1 MLQLINLV
9 NAMGILKNIQR
20 NTMHKINILE
30 NLAYGE
36 ENVVITPLLETD
48 VSKEIRIVFKKEQ
61 IMKEHKTSFPITVE
75 VFEGA
80 IDFGVDGTTYKLI
93 RGDIVT
99 LDANV
104 KHDLKANDDSI
115 VRLTLSKKD
124 TINRVKGVLQ
134 L

>member
-1 MLQLINLV
+1 MLQLMNIVHLIRV
-9 NAMGILKNIQR
+9 LKNIKR
-20 NTMHKINILE
+20 NTMHKTNILE
-30 NLAYGE
+30 NLTYGE
-36 ENVVITPLLETD
+36 EKVVITPLLETD

-75 VFEGA
+75 IFEGA
-80 IDFGVDGTTYKLI
+80 IDFGVDGTTYKLVK
-93 RGDIVT
+93 GDIVT
-99 LDANV
+99 LDSNV

-115 VRLTLSKKD
+115 VRLTLSKQD